1 MPEMPLDPQPAR
13 SNDESIDLDRRSMP
27 QRALDLGEMC
37 LTGDFC
43 NYRDHIGAHHKVRR
57 GSSTWKVL
65 QSAIMRAGEL
75 FDVPDTAS
83 PGMQGERER
92 FSTFCATGGITGDGR
107 HAVALLEGITPSAT
121 KFGVPAGSLKYPAQ
135 SPESTIFP
143 VEMPQVEVF
152 DEAAGVVV
160 SVDRDTRTGFSLAL
174 ILTREAFEQALFRLM
189 KVSEFLESKYKEN
202 PHAWTSFLP
211 LASSIFALLFNEA
224 RTRESPILGV
234 KRLVGPS
241 RNFVFELS
249 VLSMG
254 EESRSS
260 SLISTEGVREMTHHI
275 AVRHNE
281 FGIVESHWLGRR
293 AVA

>member
-1 MPEMPLDPQPAR
+1 MPEMPLGPQPGR
-13 SNDESIDLDRRSMP
+13 SNDESSDLSMP
-27 QRALDLGEMC
+27 QRSLDLGEMC
-37 LTGDFC
+37 LAADFC
-43 NYRDHIGAHHKVRR
+43 NYRDHVGAEHKVRR
-57 GSSTWKVL
+57 DSRTWRAL
-65 QSAIMRAGEL
+65 QSAIARVGSL
-75 FDVPDTAS
+75 FDGPDTAS
-83 PGMQGERER
+83 PGVQGEVER
-92 FSTFCATGGITGDGR
+92 FSTFCATGGMTGDGR
-107 HAVALLEGITPSAT
+107 QAVALIEGITPSAT
-121 KFGVPAGSLKYPAQ
+121 KFGVPAGSLKYPPP
-135 SPESTIFP
+135 STESTIFP

-160 SVDRDTRTGFSLAL
+160 SVDPGIRTGFSLAL

-202 PHAWTSFLP
+202 PQAWTSFLP
-211 LASSIFALLFNEA
+211 VASSIFALLFNEA

-249 VLSMG
+249 VLSM
-254 EESRSS
+254 EEGGGSS
-260 SLISTEGVREMTHHI
+260 SLISTEGVREATHHI

>member
-1 MPEMPLDPQPAR
+1 MPLGPQPDR
-13 SNDESIDLDRRSMP
+13 SHDESSDLDGRSMP
-27 QRALDLGEMC
+27 QRAPDLGEMC
-37 LTGDFC
+37 LTADFC
-43 NYRDHIGAHHKVRR
+43 NYRDHIGAQHKVRH
-57 GSSTWKVL
+57 GSSAWKVL
-65 QSAIMRAGEL
+65 QSAIRRAGSL
-75 FDVPDTAS
+75 FDVPDTTS
-83 PGMQGERER
+83 SGVRGEAER

-107 HAVALLEGITPSAT
+107 QVVALVEGITPSAT
-121 KFGVPAGSLKYPAQ
+121 KFGVPAGSLKYPAL
-135 SPESTIFP
+135 SPESPIFS
-143 VEMPQVEVF
+143 VEMPQMEVF

-160 SVDRDTRTGFSLAL
+160 SVDCSIQKGFSLAL

-189 KVSEFLESKYKEN
+189 KVSEFLESKHKEN
-202 PHAWTSFLP
+202 PHALTNFLP

-224 RTRESPILGV
+224 RTHESPILGV

-254 EESRSS
+254 EEGRSS
-260 SLISTEGVREMTHHI
+260 ALISTEGVREMTHHI

-281 FGIVESHWLGRR
+281 FGIVESHWLGRQ